1 MIGGTKGPKKTP
13 KVPKFASVLLV
24 PPTPG
29 SGLAKAMKEREKELN
44 QHSEM
49 RIKILEKGGV
59 KLKNLVVKSN
69 PFKTDECLNK
79 RCPVC
84 KSTSVTDPVDKDQ
97 FRVSCRTPGVVYE
110 FVCQKCL
117 ESGKISKYIGETGR
131 PITVRGAEHV
141 RDYKANKPW
150 NPLAKHNLVSHPD
163 ENKKVRFNLKIN
175 KVFKDPLTRQANEG
189 VKIFRSSNQVSI
201 LNSKSEFNHPPTNR
215 VTISKRNLANSTKH
229 NTRRKS

>member
-1 MIGGTKGPKKTP
+1 MGEESK
-13 KVPKFASVLLV
+13 
-24 PPTPG
+24 PT
-29 SGLAKAMKEREKELN
+29 
-44 QHSEM
+44 
-49 RIKILEKGGV
+49 
-59 KLKNLVVKSN
+59 VVKVLGL
-69 PFKTDECLNK
+69 E
-79 RCPVC
+79 
-84 KSTSVTDPVDKDQ
+84 
-97 FRVSCRTPGVVYE
+97 
-110 FVCQKCL
+110 QK
-117 ESGKISKYIGETGR
+117 KIYLINSSFHN
-131 PITVRGAEHV
+131 V
-141 RDYKANKPW
+141 KPW